1 MSKIDQKLKSESILL
16 HGGQEPDPTT
26 GSRAVPIY
34 QTTSYQFKSTEHA
47 ANLFGLR
54 EFGNI
59 YTRLMN
65 PTTDV
70 LEKRIA
76 LLDGGVGALG
86 VSSGQ
91 SASTLSILNI
101 AQAGDEIVSADNL
114 YGGTYNLFHYTLP
127 KFGVNV
133 KFVKSNDLAGFQKAI
148 TPRTKA
154 IYAESIGNPKL
165 DVADLEGISKVAH
178 KNGIPFIL
186 DNTVSPYLLRP
197 FDFGVDIIIYSA
209 TKFIGGHGTSIGGL
223 IVDSGK
229 FDWTNGK
236 FPLIAD
242 ADPSYHGLN
251 FVEALKP
258 LGNIAYIIKAR
269 VTLLRD
275 VGTAMSPFNAFLFL
289 QGLETLHLR
298 MPRHSENALAVAKYL
313 SKHPKVS
320 WVNYPGLD
328 SSPDKERVKKYLPKG
343 AGAILGF
350 GIKGGSDAGRKFIDS
365 LELISHLA
373 NIGDAKSL
381 AIHPATTT
389 HQQLSPEEQLATG
402 VTPDFIRLS
411 IGIEHIDDIIAD
423 IEQALEKGLNG
434 IRRNKMS
441 RIFKDITKTIGNTP
455 LVQLNRITAGLNA
468 TVLAKLESFNP
479 LSSVKDRIGVAMIED
494 AERRGLL
501 HKDSVIIEPTS
512 GNTGIALAFVAA
524 AKGYRL
530 ILTMPE
536 TMSVERRHLLKI
548 FGAELVLTEG
558 TKGMKGAV
566 EKAEELAKTTPDSVI
581 LQQFNNPANPEIHR
595 KTTAEEIWNDTDG
608 KVDILVA
615 GVGTGGTITGIA
627 EVIKQRKPT
636 FKAIAVEPEGSPV
649 LSGGKAGAA

>member
-1 MSKIDQKLKSESILL
+1 MSKIDQKLKLETLAL

-34 QTTSYQFKSTEHA
+34 QTTSYQFKNTEHA

-59 YTRLMN
+59 YTRIMN

-70 LEKRIA
+70 LEKRIT
-76 LLDGGVGALG
+76 LLDGGVGALA

-91 SASTLSILNI
+91 AASTLAILNI
-101 AQAGDEIVSADNL
+101 AQAGDSIVSADNL

-127 KFGVNV
+127 RFGVNV

-197 FDFGVDIIIYSA
+197 FDFGVDIIVYSA

-236 FPLIAD
+236 FPLIAEP
-242 ADPSYHGLN
+242 DPSYHGLN

-275 VGTAMSPFNAFLFL
+275 IGTALSPFNAFLFL

-328 SSPDKERVKKYLPKG
+328 SSPDREGVKKYLPKG

-350 GIKGGSDAGRKFIDS
+350 GIKGGLEAGKKFIDS

-373 NIGDAKSL
+373 NVGDAKTL

-402 VTPDFIRLS
+402 VTPDFVRLS
-411 IGIEHIDDIIAD
+411 IGIEHVDDIIAD
-423 IEQALEKGLNG
+423 IEQALK
-434 IRRNKMS
+434 
-441 RIFKDITKTIGNTP
+441 
-455 LVQLNRITAGLNA
+455 
-468 TVLAKLESFNP
+468 
-479 LSSVKDRIGVAMIED
+479 
-494 AERRGLL
+494 
-501 HKDSVIIEPTS
+501 
-512 GNTGIALAFVAA
+512 
-524 AKGYRL
+524 
-530 ILTMPE
+530 
-536 TMSVERRHLLKI
+536 
-548 FGAELVLTEG
+548 
-558 TKGMKGAV
+558 
-566 EKAEELAKTTPDSVI
+566 
-581 LQQFNNPANPEIHR
+581 
-595 KTTAEEIWNDTDG
+595 
-608 KVDILVA
+608 KV
-615 GVGTGGTITGIA
+615 
-627 EVIKQRKPT
+627 
-636 FKAIAVEPEGSPV
+636 
-649 LSGGKAGAA
+649 